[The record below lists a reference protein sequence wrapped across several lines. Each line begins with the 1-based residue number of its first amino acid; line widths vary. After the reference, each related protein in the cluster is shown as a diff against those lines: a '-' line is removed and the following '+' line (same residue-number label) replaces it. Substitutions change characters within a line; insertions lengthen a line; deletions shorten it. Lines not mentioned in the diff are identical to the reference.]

1 MDAEE
6 VVVAAEDADVSDE
19 DVDVDCKVQVDPVD
33 CKVQVVDQDV
43 DGDALSDDD
52 VEHDV
57 DADLCCPL
65 SSLVVIV
72 VVEVVVIDDLSLDDL
87 DEDVVRKV
95 LVVDASCTVLEVD
108 L

>member
-19 DVDVDCKVQVDPVD
+19 DVDVDCKVHVDQD
-33 CKVQVVDQDV
+33 DSCKVQVVDHIV
-43 DGDALSDDD
+43 DADALCDDD
-52 VEHDV
+52 VEHV
-57 DADLCCPL
+57 DAVLCCSL
-65 SSLVVIV
+65 SSLVDV

-95 LVVDASCTVLEVD
+95 LIVDASCTVLEVD